1 MIYGN
6 YIKTIL
12 IYFLTIFTFMLIHEL
27 AHGITAIIFGGEL
40 KGIWLTSYLGFGKR
54 SNDVS
59 AFTFYTYTSYNDSIL
74 CYRCVKIAGSLT
86 AILSALIVNYYSKK
100 EKNITFFL
108 ASSNVIYYELS
119 YWALSPLLKYG
130 DAYQLLQS
138 FNIEHSNLIF
148 LFSLTFLVILISI
161 SVYFSKTLIKL
172 LQFSY

>member
-1 MIYGN
+1 MIYSN
-6 YIKTIL
+6 VIKTIL

-40 KGIWLTSYLGFGKR
+40 KGIWLTSFLGFGKK

-74 CYRCVKIAGSLT
+74 CYRSVKIAGSLT
-86 AILSALIVNYYSKK
+86 AVLSALIVNYYSKK
-100 EKNITFFL
+100 ENKITFFL

-138 FNIEHSNLIF
+138 FNSEYSNLNL
-148 LFSLTFLVILISI
+148 LFSLTFVVLLICI